1 MKEGDK
7 IKYYNTSSNK
17 WIDGVI
23 QRIDNI
29 TYSIPIFI
37 VLSNAGVLCSY
48 MLALLL
54 FRMTGTKR
62 LPGEEEN
69 ETQS

>member
-1 MKEGDK
+1 MKQGDK

-37 VLSNAGVLCSY
+37 VLSNDEY
-48 MLALLL
+48 ERALTESKI
-54 FRMTGTKR
+54 RVIKWVMKYYIKY
-62 LPGEEEN
+62 
-69 ETQS
+69 SA

>member
-1 MKEGDK
+1 MKQGDK

-23 QRIDNI
+23 QRIDNK

-37 VLSNAGVLCSY
+37 VLSNDGY
-48 MLALLL
+48 EIALTESKI
-54 FRMTGTKR
+54 R
-62 LPGEEEN
+62 EVI
-69 ETQS
+69 Q

>member
-29 TYSIPIFI
+29 TYSVPIFI
-37 VLSNAGVLCSY
+37 VLSNDGY
-48 MLALLL
+48 ERALTESKIRVIL
-54 FRMTGTKR
+54 
-62 LPGEEEN
+62 
-69 ETQS
+69 